1 VARANGGKAAKRL
14 DEAFPDSGRAK
25 GIAKEA
31 REGREHRRVTEWL
44 RGLAEEW
51 DYAERVGM
59 PDRRMPDVLFRT
71 AGAPFDVFL
80 AEAKDEE
87 RPTHK
92 KSADQ
97 VRAYFETLIE
107 LREGGDVGEVL
118 FGIGTGDDDV
128 AQAWS
133 DFLVELADEND
144 IEVEPQRHEVTDEED
159 EEDREPLI
167 FVYLEIAASSDDD
180 EDDDDED
187 DEDDEDEE
195 DDEKDSD
202 AEER

>member
-1 VARANGGKAAKRL
+1 MARASGGKAAKRL
-14 DEAFPDSGRAK
+14 DEAFPDSSGRAK

-31 REGREHRRVTEWL
+31 REGREHRRVSEWL
-44 RGLAEEW
+44 RSLAEEW

-59 PDRRMPDVLFRT
+59 PDRRMPDALFRT
-71 AGAPFDVFL
+71 EGAPFDVFL
-80 AEAKDEE
+80 ADAKDEE

-97 VRAYFETLIE
+97 IRGYLETLLE
-107 LREGGDVGEVL
+107 LRERGDVGEVL

-159 EEDREPLI
+159 DEDHEPLI
-167 FVYLEIAASSDDD
+167 FVYIEITPSSDDD
-180 EDDDDED
+180 EED
-187 DEDDEDEE
+187 KEDEDEDE
-195 DDEKDSD
+195 DEKDSES
-202 AEER
+202 EEG

>member
-1 VARANGGKAAKRL
+1 MSRGKAAKRL

-31 REGREHRRVTEWL
+31 RDGREHRRVTEWL
-44 RGLAEEW
+44 RGLGEEW
-51 DYAERVGM
+51 DYPQPVGM
-59 PDRRMPDVLFRT
+59 PDRRMPDALLRT
-71 AGAPFDVFL
+71 EGEPFDVFL
-80 AEAKDEE
+80 ADAKDEE

-97 VRAYFETLIE
+97 IRSYFETLLE
-107 LREGGDVGEVL
+107 LRERGDLGEVL

-144 IEVEPQRHEVTDEED
+144 IDVEAQRHEVGDEDDD
-159 EEDREPLI
+159 EEPLI
-167 FVYLEIAASSDDD
+167 FVYIEIASPSDD
-180 EDDDDED
+180 EDE
-187 DEDDEDEE
+187 DEDEE
-195 DDEKDSD
+195 DDERHEYG
-202 AEER
+202 AH